1 MLKRNSVPVTTIFL
15 ITWLFLSL
23 IAASAGS
30 ETAIRDTFVRQISR
44 YIWHYDFYNA
54 IDNARAIV
62 VNEPRNPVGYFLLGT
77 VYQTISEE
85 YRTDR
90 FKDSVTYLLD
100 KAIALAEE
108 RIDSDPENPDWHFI
122 TGAGHGYRA
131 LHRAFHG
138 DWWGAFKDGFQ
149 CSSHLERT
157 LELDSTFY
165 DVYLGLGAYHYWK
178 TIKSKDFLWLPFVSD
193 RRKQGIEEIIKAA
206 EQGYLSTYNARESLL
221 RVYLNE
227 GRYAEMLRLAD
238 SLAELN
244 PGDPYCL
251 LYHAQGLM
259 AVGRLDEAEGKLRML
274 RAAWKKSP
282 FYDPFGFN
290 EAEYLAAEIFFQKGD
305 KEAARK
311 IIDKIISDSSM
322 KKANAYFAETLDK
335 AESLAKKLR

>member
-1 MLKRNSVPVTTIFL
+1 MLKRNTIPVTILILSIAFL
-15 ITWLFLSL
+15 I
-23 IAASAGS
+23 IIPAKSAHS
-30 ETAIRDTFVRQISR
+30 ETGIRDTFVRQISR
-44 YIWHYDFYNA
+44 YIWHYDYHNA

-62 VNEPRNPVGYFLLGT
+62 INETQNPVGYFLLGT
-77 VYQTISEE
+77 IYQTISEE

-138 DWWGAFKDGFQ
+138 DWWGAFKDGLK

-165 DVYLGLGAYHYWK
+165 DTYLGLGAYHYWK
-178 TIKSKDFLWLPFVSD
+178 TVKSKVFLWLPFVSD
-193 RRKQGIEEIIKAA
+193 RREQGIEELIKATR
-206 EQGYLSTYNARESLL
+206 QGYLSTYNARESLL

-227 GRYAEMLRLAD
+227 GRYPEMLRLAD

-251 LYHAQGLM
+251 LYHAQGLI
-259 AVGRLDEAEGKLRML
+259 AVGRFDEAEEKLRML

-282 FYDPFGFN
+282 FYDPFGFY
-290 EAEYLAAEIFFQKGD
+290 EAEYLTAEIFYKRGD

-311 IIDKIISDSSM
+311 IIDKIISDRAMRSS
-322 KKANAYFAETLDK
+322 NAYFAETLDK
-335 AESLAKKLR
+335 AESLAKKLQ